1 MASNLKSFMTISKS
15 AKLIVTIIV
24 TAALAGCSQSED
36 QRNFEERALL
46 PPSGIMAMNANGAP
60 ADGGEEDPDDWQIA
74 PEFQGTIDVQTAAFP
89 NPVSFNSTFEILIE
103 IQSFQ
108 SVSGLQVFAFQQ
120 PNNLIGPLF
129 QQTGELN
136 PGFNT
141 IQLSPRQFAS
151 EAGTGNLGSLYRIII
166 YSSRQ
171 EVITYGDV
179 QIE

>member
-1 MASNLKSFMTISKS
+1 MTTKVKSFMTISNP
-15 AKLIVTIIV
+15 AKLIIAIIV
-24 TAALAGCSQSED
+24 TAALAGCSESED
-36 QRNFEERALL
+36 QRNFEQRALL

-60 ADGGEEDPDDWQIA
+60 ADGGEEDSDDWQIA

-108 SVSGLQVFAFQQ
+108 SINGLQVFAFQQ
-120 PNNLIGPLF
+120 PNNLIAPLF
-129 QQTGELN
+129 PQTGELN
-136 PGFNT
+136 PGFKT
-141 IQLSPRQFAS
+141 IQLSPQQFAS
-151 EAGTGNLGSLYRIII
+151 EAGTGNFGSLYRIII
-166 YSSRQ
+166 YSTRQ

>member
-1 MASNLKSFMTISKS
+1 MTTNLKSFMTISKP
-15 AKLIVTIIV
+15 AKFIVAVII
-24 TAALAGCSQSED
+24 TASLVSCSESED
-36 QRNFEERALL
+36 QRNFEKRALL

-60 ADGGEEDPDDWQIA
+60 ADGGEEDSDDWQIA
-74 PEFQGTIDVQTAAFP
+74 PEFQGSIDVQTAAFP
-89 NPVSFNSTFEILIE
+89 NPVSLNSTFEILIE
-103 IQSFQ
+103 IQSLQ
-108 SVSGLQVFAFQQ
+108 SISGLQVFAFQQ

-151 EAGTGNLGSLYRIII
+151 EAVTGNLGSLYRIII
-166 YSSRQ
+166 YSTRQ

-179 QIE
+179 QIK